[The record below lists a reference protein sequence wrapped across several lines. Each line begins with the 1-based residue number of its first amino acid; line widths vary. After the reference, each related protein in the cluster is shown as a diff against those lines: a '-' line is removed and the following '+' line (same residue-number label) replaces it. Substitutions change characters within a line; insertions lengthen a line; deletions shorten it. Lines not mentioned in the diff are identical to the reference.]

1 MLKPYLVWAE
11 DETKACAEATTAETP
26 RDAALYWMRQRNFVT
41 GALRDSQEF
50 VTVLEDL
57 EGAIEES
64 YDVFCRIEYS
74 ASKRVQA

>member
-1 MLKPYLVWAE
+1 MLKPYLVWSE

-41 GALRDSQEF
+41 GALSDSQEL
-50 VTVLEDL
+50 VIVLEDR

-64 YDVFCRIEYS
+64 YDVFFRIAYS
-74 ASKRVQA
+74 ASKVQA